1 MMDIIDLLASD
12 NYIIANKDIAR
23 RHGLDEAIILGELA
37 SEFRYWKRE
46 GKTQDG
52 WFFSTIQNV
61 EDATTIKEKRQRAAI
76 NNLVAAGL
84 LEVKLEGMPAKRY
97 VRLSAEKLLANMTEQ
112 APPEAPNKPS
122 QNGGTSSAKTAE
134 QAPPNPP
141 TKNNNITITNNNNKK
156 SKSTKQSFEPLI
168 IAYTEDETT
177 REKLRDWL
185 DVRKAKR
192 AAMTERAIKLNLS
205 KLDDLARASGMSI
218 NEYLD
223 EIIRLGWGSF
233 FEIKNRKGEQANGTN
248 QRQAGADNRQQ
259 YGQVF

>member
-1 MMDIIDLLASD
+1 MDIIDLLASD

-112 APPEAPNKPS
+112 APPKAPSKDS
-122 QNGGTSSAKTAE
+122 QNDGTSSAKMTE
-134 QAPPNPP
+134 QAPPKRPI
-141 TKNNNITITNNNNKK
+141 NNNNTTITNNNNKK
-156 SKSTKQSFEPLI
+156 SKSTKRSFEPLI
-168 IAYTEDETT
+168 ASYTTDETT
-177 REKLRDWL
+177 REKLREWL

-192 AAMTERAIKLNLS
+192 AAMTERAIELNLK
-205 KLDDLARASGMSI
+205 KLETLAKASGMSV
-218 NEYLD
+218 NTYLD

-233 FEIKNRKGEQANGTN
+233 FEIKNRKGDQTNGTI
-248 QRQAGADNRQQ
+248 QHAGTESRAQ